1 MDFGR
6 AVSGNGAHSADHD
19 ADEPVE
25 VLARTVAHLAAQLT
39 MAQLRLQALATT
51 LEAGGVVDAATVQ
64 ATLGALA
71 AGQAAPYLRENLGE
85 ALGEIVEVE
94 ELAAQIVAY
103 LGG

>member
-6 AVSGNGAHSADHD
+6 AVSGNGAHDHG

-51 LEAGGVVDAATVQ
+51 LEAGGAVDAAAVQ

-85 ALGEIVEVE
+85 ALGEVVEIE
-94 ELAAQIVAY
+94 ELAAQIVAF